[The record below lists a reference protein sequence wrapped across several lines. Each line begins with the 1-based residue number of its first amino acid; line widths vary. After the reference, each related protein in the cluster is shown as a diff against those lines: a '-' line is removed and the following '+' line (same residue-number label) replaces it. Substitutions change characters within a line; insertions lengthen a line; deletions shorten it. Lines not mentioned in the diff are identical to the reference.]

1 MTMTQD
7 LWTAVDDYFEAE
19 LMPDDPVLDAAV
31 AAAAAAGLPSIAVAP
46 NQGKLLNLIARIRGA
61 KRILEIGTLG
71 GYSTIWLARA
81 LPEDGHL
88 LTCEYAQKHA
98 DVAMAN
104 LQAAGLADKVEVRV
118 GPALDTLDGLI
129 AAGEAPYDL
138 VFLDADK
145 QNNPNYFQR
154 AMQLTRPGSVIIC
167 DNVVRE
173 GEVADAASTDERVL
187 GSRRFA
193 EVVGAEPRVE
203 ATTIQTVG
211 TKGYDGFTL
220 VLVTG

>member
-1 MTMTQD
+1 MT
-7 LWTAVDDYFEAE
+7 
-19 LMPDDPVLDAAV
+19 P
-31 AAAAAAGLPSIAVAP
+31 PSPPQRRRACPPIAVAP
-46 NQGKLLNLIARIRGA
+46 NQGKLLNLLARIQGA
-61 KRILEIGTLG
+61 KRILEVGTLG

-88 LTCEYAQKHA
+88 LTCEYEQKHA
-98 DVAMAN
+98 DVARAN
-104 LQAAGLADKVEVRV
+104 LEAAGLADKVDVRV

-145 QNNPNYFQR
+145 QNNPNYFAR

-173 GEVADAASTDERVL
+173 GEVADASSTDERVL